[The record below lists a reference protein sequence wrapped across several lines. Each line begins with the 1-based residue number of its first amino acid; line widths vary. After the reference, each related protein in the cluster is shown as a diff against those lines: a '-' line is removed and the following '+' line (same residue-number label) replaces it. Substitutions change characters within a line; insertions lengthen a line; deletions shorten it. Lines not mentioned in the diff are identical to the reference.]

1 MDSAVGAENGQV
13 RQSLST
19 AAARNLATT
28 TKSVPQMQEIT
39 SRWLLKVLPWVEAT
53 GGTYRVNQRRSYAV
67 GDGRVTFTNVG
78 ADVQVI
84 PQELGELPLLRGL
97 DDTELLTAL
106 AGQFVQQ
113 EFEAGDVLV
122 EAGQPAD
129 QVFLIAHGKVN
140 KIGPGKYGTPSVL
153 DVLADGDYFGDRT
166 LVESGDTWAFTA
178 RAVTS
183 CIVLML
189 PQRTLEEMVE
199 RSDALRA
206 H

>member
-1 MDSAVGAENGQV
+1 
-13 RQSLST
+13 
-19 AAARNLATT
+19 
-28 TKSVPQMQEIT
+28 MQEIT

-97 DDTELLTAL
+97 DDTDVLTAL
-106 AGQFVQQ
+106 AEQFVQQ

-129 QVFLIAHGKVN
+129 QVFLIAHGKVD
-140 KIGPGKYGTPSVL
+140 KIGPGKYGTPPCS
-153 DVLADGDYFGDRT
+153 T
-166 LVESGDTWAFTA
+166 PWPT
-178 RAVTS
+178 AVTS
-183 CIVLML
+183 AIAHW
-189 PQRTLEEMVE
+189 
-199 RSDALRA
+199 SSRA
-206 H
+206 TPGPSPPRPSPAAPC